1 MSIFSALRVA
11 LTALMVNKGRSA
23 LTSLGIVIGISAVI
37 ALVSAGDG
45 ARLMLDERLENI
57 GKNLILIRP
66 GARNNVG
73 VIATYTPLT
82 HDDAEALR
90 RRLGAQVEGIAELQY
105 DQKVVSTGRGHTLTT
120 VVGMQPIVKKI
131 RKWDVEPGG
140 RFISDDD
147 MKRQA
152 LVCLIGHTVKQKLFP
167 DRDPVGQTLRVER
180 VHLRVIGVLGKKGRA
195 LNGADQD
202 DQIFVPLPTLQHK
215 IKANDRDLGMI
226 MLEVRDPQ
234 QTDKIKTEIEQVL
247 AKQHHQKPGEANSFD
262 VSSIHEV
269 ADLATFITRTL
280 QILVIVI
287 ASVSLLVGGIG
298 VMNIMLVSVTERTRE
313 IGIRMAVGATPAAVL
328 TQFLIEAMALALL
341 GGLIGIA
348 LGMGAAWGLSRVL
361 GWPLSVSPFYVLLAC
376 GVSAAVG
383 VIFGYYPAW
392 KASRLDPI
400 VALRYE

>member
-1 MSIFSALRVA
+1 MSILSALRVA
-11 LTALMVNKGRSA
+11 INALMVNKGRSA

-37 ALVSAGDG
+37 SLVSAGDG
-45 ARLMLDERLENI
+45 ARMMLDERLENI

-82 HDDAEALR
+82 KEDAAALR
-90 RRLGAQVEGIAELQY
+90 RRMESQVEGIAELQY
-105 DQKVVSTGRGHTLTT
+105 AQKLVSNGRTHWLTT

-131 RKWDVEPGG
+131 RKWDIEPGG
-140 RFISDDD
+140 RFISDED
-147 MKRQA
+147 MKRQE
-152 LVCLIGHTVKQKLFP
+152 LVCLIGQTVKQKLFP
-167 DRDPVGQTLRVER
+167 DRNPLGQMLRVER
-180 VHLRVIGVLGKKGRA
+180 TQLRIIGVLGHKGRS

-215 IKANDRDLGMI
+215 ILPHVTDLGMI
-226 MLEVRDPQ
+226 MMEVRDES

-247 AKQHHQKPGEANSFD
+247 ARQHHQKPGEANSFD
-262 VSSIHEV
+262 VVGIQEV
-269 ADLATFITRTL
+269 AELANFITKTL
-280 QILVIVI
+280 QVLVVVI
-287 ASVSLLVGGIG
+287 AAVSLLVGGIG

-313 IGIRMAVGATPAAVL
+313 IGIRMAVGATPVAVL
-328 TQFLIEAMALALL
+328 GQFLIEAVVLALV

-348 LGMGAAWGLSRVL
+348 LGVGAAWGMARLL
-361 GWPLSVSPFYVLLAC
+361 GWPLTVSPFYVLLAC

-383 VIFGYYPAW
+383 VLFGYYPAW